1 MEYCRDL
8 DDIIAQA
15 VDDSIVAVDDL
26 TNRLVA
32 ELRYDTSRARV
43 ILKPF
48 NGRDEPF
55 NDEIGIA
62 SRVAGDMRV
71 SPRRHGLPEAPRLP
85 GSPEKSTL
93 RLSVIDA
100 MPSIQLRQPAL
111 SLCQEH

>member
-1 MEYCRDL
+1 MSGLSLKSEQASAMEYCRDL

-62 SRVAGDMRV
+62 SRVAGDMGAYRLDV
-71 SPRRHGLPEAPRLP
+71 MDCLRRPDYLGHRRSRRFA
-85 GSPEKSTL
+85 S
-93 RLSVIDA
+93 A
-100 MPSIQLRQPAL
+100 
-111 SLCQEH
+111 